1 MPRLSRSENV
11 AAAQLVLEGVTK
23 VFGREP
29 EAALRRFEK
38 SGKFGPDAV
47 VGVCDVSLTI
57 PKGQT
62 FVLMGLSGSGKS
74 TLLRLMNGLHRPT
87 AGRVR
92 AGGVDLTGLTPR
104 ELVRVRRRTFS
115 GMVFQSFALLPY
127 RTALGNV
134 AFGLELQGVKRR
146 ERLERAQATL
156 ELVGLGSRGC
166 VYPHELSG
174 GMQQRLGLA
183 RALAAE
189 GDILLMDEPFSAL
202 DPITRRELQDELG
215 RLQARLAKTMVLVT
229 HDLTEA
235 LKLGDRVALLRG
247 GRLEQVGTPEE
258 IVTRPANAYVEAF
271 VAGFDKTS
279 LLTAQ
284 SVMGAPPDSY
294 DYGVGVGLGRWVSP
308 DTPLAEVVRLSS
320 EGTTPLSVVSADGRL
335 VGLITA
341 QHVLAALAERRTAAL
356 KGSV

>member
-1 MPRLSRSENV
+1 MPRYLTHPESTAE
-11 AAAQLVLEGVTK
+11 AQLVLEGVTK

-29 EAALRRFEK
+29 KAALKRFEA
-38 SGKFGPDAV
+38 SGKHEPGA
-47 VGVCDVSLTI
+47 VGVHDVSLTV
-57 PKGQT
+57 PKGRT

-74 TLLRLMNGLHRPT
+74 TLLRLMNGLYRPT

-92 AGGVDLTGLTPR
+92 AGGVDLAGLTPR
-104 ELVRVRRRTFS
+104 ELVRVRRHTFS

-134 AFGLELQGVKRR
+134 AFGLELQGVRKR

-156 ELVGLGSRGC
+156 ELVGLGNRGG
-166 VYPHELSG
+166 VYPSELSG

-215 RLQARLAKTMVLVT
+215 RLQARLAKTVVLVT
-229 HDLTEA
+229 HDLAEA

-258 IVTRPANAYVEAF
+258 IVTRPANAYVAAF
-271 VAGFDKTS
+271 VAGFDKTA
-279 LLTAQ
+279 LLTAK
-284 SVMGAPPDSY
+284 SVMGVPA
-294 DYGVGVGLGRWVSP
+294 GAAAGLGRRVSP
-308 DTPLAEVVRLSS
+308 DTLLAEVIRLSS
-320 EGTTPLSVVSADGRL
+320 EGASPLSVVSADGQL

-341 QHVLAALAERRTAAL
+341 QHVLAVLADRPTAAL
-356 KGSV
+356 KGAL

>member
-1 MPRLSRSENV
+1 MAE
-11 AAAQLVLEGVTK
+11 AQLVLEGVTK

-29 EAALRRFEK
+29 EAVLRRFEK
-38 SGKFGPDAV
+38 SGKLGPDAV
-47 VGVCDVSLTI
+47 VGVRDVSLTI
-57 PKGQT
+57 PKGRT

-74 TLLRLMNGLHRPT
+74 TLLRLMNGLYRPS

-104 ELVRVRRRTFS
+104 ELVRVRRQAFS

-134 AFGLELQGVKRR
+134 AFGLELQGVRKR

-156 ELVGLGSRGC
+156 ELVGLGGRGS

-215 RLQARLAKTMVLVT
+215 RLQARLAKTIVPVT

-258 IVTRPANAYVEAF
+258 VVTRPANAYVAAF

-279 LLTAQ
+279 LLTAK
-284 SVMGAPPDSY
+284 SVMGAPSNDHL
-294 DYGVGVGLGRWVSP
+294 YGAGAGLGRRVGP

-320 EGTTPLSVVSADGRL
+320 EGAAPLSVVSADGRL

-341 QHVLAALAERRTAAL
+341 QHVLAALAERPTAAL